1 MQWRNDFRGY
11 GAPAIALHWATLV
24 LLVAVYTTIQLS
36 EVYAKGSAPRAALEA
51 WHYTL
56 GLSVLAVTAL
66 RLALALPDR
75 APAIVPEPPPWQHA
89 AARAAHVVLYA
100 LLVVM
105 PIVGWMLLS
114 ARGKPILWFDLQL
127 PALIAPNRST
137 GKTLKEIHE
146 AVATAGYFLVGI
158 HAAAALVHHHVVRDN
173 TLRRM
178 LPRRDE
184 DRA

>member
-11 GAPAIALHWATLV
+11 GAPAIALHWSTLL
-24 LLVAVYTTIQLS
+24 LLVAVYATIQMS
-36 EVYAKGSAPRAALEA
+36 EVFAKGSGPRAALEA

-66 RLALALPDR
+66 RLVLASLDP
-75 APAIVPEPPPWQHA
+75 APAIVPAPPRWQRA
-89 AARAAHVVLYA
+89 AARAAHVALYA
-100 LLVVM
+100 LLVIM

-114 ARGKPILWFDLQL
+114 ARGKPIPWFDLQL
-127 PALIAPNRST
+127 PALIAPNRSM

-146 AVATAGYFLVGI
+146 AIATAGYFLVGI
-158 HAAAALVHHHVVRDN
+158 HAAAALVHHHIVRDD

-178 LPRRDE
+178 LPRRGQQTG
-184 DRA
+184 